1 MLITVPVTYTRMCY
15 YSDVVDG
22 DWVFDYSPKYSSL
35 LFATGGAG
43 HAFKVRFFLSVL
55 QQLLR
60 IVSPDHR

>member
-1 MLITVPVTYTRMCY
+1 VLRTVPVTFTRMCY

-43 HAFKVRFFLSVL
+43 HAFKVCLS
-55 QQLLR
+55 R
-60 IVSPDHR
+60 CHGEC